1 MALTTNKK
9 SLDSLYKAVSSQ
21 IKIDGQVLS
30 STYEVFKIETFKEI
44 NRLSRARVQILGGDY
59 TKNTFDESESALFNA
74 GNEIEIQFSYD
85 QKPAVVF
92 EGIILKH
99 SISISEGY
107 MRRKTKSKMV
117 IECIDKA
124 VLLKNSFTDTV
135 YTEKTDDQIINN
147 LINKVS
153 GLTSSVESTT
163 YEHPVLPKYNIDDW
177 SFILERAK
185 YNGLLVLNSN
195 NKVTVKDPSVGEIT
209 PEVTITN
216 GGGTLSFEA
225 HLDSNNQYDKIQLE
239 GRDSFSEEVFTKSGA
254 DPNEVVTNTKNN
266 AKIISKKS
274 SPSELNVNLP
284 YDVDA
289 NELKVLADALTKVSR
304 LQRVSGRTK
313 FKGVLE
319 IDLDTVVALSG
330 FGNRFDGN
338 VYVSAVSHQIEE
350 GRIFTDIEFGLKE
363 DFFTPKNIFDRNQLV
378 NSITGLHL
386 GKVLQIHNDPNNQYR
401 IKVEL
406 PILNDLGNGI
416 WAKLTQPYTGGG
428 NGGTFFIPEVGAQV
442 VVSFVGNDSRHPVV
456 LGCLYNDSMKP
467 YQSIEEENNFKAF
480 VTKNDLKIQFDEG
493 EKEIM
498 ISTPGGNEIT
508 LNDENS
514 EITIKDSSNN
524 QIKAS
529 SSGIDLKSSGKLN
542 IDASDGISISSGG
555 NITVDAKINNL
566 SLKGNNI
573 SSNAT
578 SKFAVDAVSAMNLSS
593 SGIAEIKGSII
604 KIN

>member
-85 QKPAVVF
+85 QKPVVVF

-117 IECIDKA
+117 IECVDKA

>member
-44 NRLSRARVQILGGDY
+44 NKLSRARVQILGGDY

-85 QKPAVVF
+85 QKPVVVF

-117 IECIDKA
+117 IECVDKA

-147 LINKVS
+147 LINKVI

-416 WAKLTQPYTGGG
+416 WAKLTQPYSGGG
-428 NGGTFFIPEVGAQV
+428 NGGTFFIPEVGTQV

>member
-44 NRLSRARVQILGGDY
+44 NKLSRARVQILGGDY

-85 QKPAVVF
+85 QKPVVVF

-117 IECIDKA
+117 IECVDKA

-416 WAKLTQPYTGGG
+416 WAKLTQPYSGGG
-428 NGGTFFIPEVGAQV
+428 NGGTFFIPEVGTQV

>member
-44 NRLSRARVQILGGDY
+44 NKLSRARVQILGGDY

-85 QKPAVVF
+85 QKPVVVF

-117 IECIDKA
+117 IECVDKA

-416 WAKLTQPYTGGG
+416 WAKLTQPYSGGG
-428 NGGTFFIPEVGAQV
+428 NGGTFFIPELGTQV

>member
-21 IKIDGQVLS
+21 IKIDGEFLG
-30 STYEVFKIETFKEI
+30 STYEIYKIETFKEI
-44 NRLSRARVQILGGDY
+44 NRLSRAKIQILAGDY
-59 TKNTFDESESALFNA
+59 TKNTFDESESALFDA

-85 QKPAVVF
+85 QKPVVVF
-92 EGIILKH
+92 KGIILKP
-99 SISISEGY
+99 SISLSEGY

-135 YTEKTDDQIINN
+135 YTQKTDQQIINN
-147 LINKVS
+147 LINNVS
-153 GLTSSVESTT
+153 GLSSSVDSTT
-163 YEHPVLPKYNIDDW
+163 YEHAVLPKYNIDDW
-177 SFILERAK
+177 HFILERAK
-185 YNGLLVLNSN
+185 FNGLLVLNSN
-195 NKVTVKDPSVGEIT
+195 NKLTIKDPSVGEIS

-225 HLDSNNQYDKIQLE
+225 HLDADNQYNKIQLE
-239 GRDSFSEEVFTKSGA
+239 SRDSFSEEVFTKNGA
-254 DPNEVVTNTKNN
+254 DPNEMVTNSKND
-266 AKIISKKS
+266 AKTISKKS
-274 SPSELNVNLP
+274 SPTELKINLP
-284 YDVDA
+284 HDVDA

-304 LQRVSGRTK
+304 LQRMSGRAK

-350 GRIFTDIEFGLKE
+350 GRIFTDIEFGLKQ
-363 DFFTPKNIFDRNQLV
+363 DFFNPKNIFDRNQLV
-378 NSITGLHL
+378 NTIAGLHI
-386 GKVLQIHNDPNNQYR
+386 GKVLQIHSDPDNQYR

-406 PILNDLGNGI
+406 PILNDLGNGV
-416 WAKLTQPYTGGG
+416 WAKLTQPYTGES
-428 NGGTFFIPEVGAQV
+428 NGGTFFIPEVGTQV
-442 VVSFVGNDSRHPVV
+442 VVSFVGNDSRHPII
-456 LGCLYNDSMKP
+456 LGCLYTDSMKP
-467 YQSIEEENNFKAF
+467 YKSFEEENNFKCF
-480 VTKNDLKIQFDEG
+480 VTKNDLKIQFDEDQ
-493 EKEIM
+493 KEIM

-514 EITIKDSSNN
+514 EITIKDSNNN

-542 IDASDGISISSGG
+542 IEASDGISISSGG
-555 NITVDAKINNL
+555 NITVDAKLNNL

>member
-117 IECIDKA
+117 IECVDKA

-416 WAKLTQPYTGGG
+416 WAKLTQPYSGGG
-428 NGGTFFIPEVGAQV
+428 NGGTFFIPEVGTQV

-480 VTKNDLKIQFDEG
+480 VTKNDLSF
-493 EKEIM
+493 
-498 ISTPGGNEIT
+498 
-508 LNDENS
+508 
-514 EITIKDSSNN
+514 
-524 QIKAS
+524 
-529 SSGIDLKSSGKLN
+529 
-542 IDASDGISISSGG
+542 
-555 NITVDAKINNL
+555 V
-566 SLKGNNI
+566 
-573 SSNAT
+573 
-578 SKFAVDAVSAMNLSS
+578 
-593 SGIAEIKGSII
+593 
-604 KIN
+604 

>member
-44 NRLSRARVQILGGDY
+44 NKLSRARVQILGGDY

-85 QKPAVVF
+85 QKPVVVF

-428 NGGTFFIPEVGAQV
+428 NGGTFFIPEVGTQV

>member
-44 NRLSRARVQILGGDY
+44 NKLSRARVQILGGDY

-85 QKPAVVF
+85 QKPVVVF

-416 WAKLTQPYTGGG
+416 WAKLTQPYSGGG
-428 NGGTFFIPEVGAQV
+428 NGGTFFIPEVGTQV

>member
-85 QKPAVVF
+85 QKPVVVF

-117 IECIDKA
+117 IECVDKA

-456 LGCLYNDSMKP
+456 LGCLYNDSMNP

>member
-85 QKPAVVF
+85 QKPVVVF

-117 IECIDKA
+117 IECVDKA

-416 WAKLTQPYTGGG
+416 WAKLTQPYSGGG
-428 NGGTFFIPEVGAQV
+428 NGGTFFIPELGTQV

>member
-44 NRLSRARVQILGGDY
+44 NKLSRARVQILGGDY

-85 QKPAVVF
+85 QKPVVVF

-117 IECIDKA
+117 IECVDKA

-195 NKVTVKDPSVGEIT
+195 NKVTIKDPSVGEIT

-416 WAKLTQPYTGGG
+416 WAKLTQPYSGGG
-428 NGGTFFIPEVGAQV
+428 NGGTFFIPEVGTQV

>member
-44 NRLSRARVQILGGDY
+44 NKLSRARVQILGGDY

-85 QKPAVVF
+85 QKPVVVF

-117 IECIDKA
+117 IECVDKA

-529 SSGIDLKSSGKLN
+529 SSGIDLRSSGKLN

>member
-44 NRLSRARVQILGGDY
+44 NKLSRARVQILGGDY

-117 IECIDKA
+117 IECVDKA

-416 WAKLTQPYTGGG
+416 WAKLTQPYSGGG

>member
-85 QKPAVVF
+85 QKPVVVF

-117 IECIDKA
+117 IECVDKA

-456 LGCLYNDSMKP
+456 LGCLYNDSMNP

-529 SSGIDLKSSGKLN
+529 SSGIDLRSSGKLN

>member
-85 QKPAVVF
+85 QKPVVVF

-117 IECIDKA
+117 IECVDKA

-416 WAKLTQPYTGGG
+416 WAKLTQPYSGGG
-428 NGGTFFIPEVGAQV
+428 NGGTFFIPEVGTQV

>member
-85 QKPAVVF
+85 QKPVVVF

-117 IECIDKA
+117 IECVDKA

-195 NKVTVKDPSVGEIT
+195 NKVTIKDPSVGEIT

-416 WAKLTQPYTGGG
+416 WAKLTQPYSGGG
-428 NGGTFFIPEVGAQV
+428 NGGTFFIPEVGTQV

>member
-44 NRLSRARVQILGGDY
+44 NKLSRARVQILGGDY

-85 QKPAVVF
+85 QKPVVVF

-416 WAKLTQPYTGGG
+416 WAKLTQPYSGGG

>member
-85 QKPAVVF
+85 QKPVVVF

-117 IECIDKA
+117 IECVDKA

-406 PILNDLGNGI
+406 PILNDLGSGI

>member
-44 NRLSRARVQILGGDY
+44 NKLSRARVQILGGDY

-85 QKPAVVF
+85 QKPVVVF

-117 IECIDKA
+117 IECVDKA

>member
-44 NRLSRARVQILGGDY
+44 NKLSRARVQILGGDY

-85 QKPAVVF
+85 QKPVVVF

>member
-44 NRLSRARVQILGGDY
+44 NKLSRARVQILGGDY

-85 QKPAVVF
+85 QKPVVVF

-117 IECIDKA
+117 IECVDKA

-428 NGGTFFIPEVGAQV
+428 NGGTFFIPEVGTQV

>member
-44 NRLSRARVQILGGDY
+44 NKLSRARVQILGGDY

-85 QKPAVVF
+85 QKPVVVF

-456 LGCLYNDSMKP
+456 LGCLYNDSMNP

-529 SSGIDLKSSGKLN
+529 SSGIDLRSSGKLN

>member
-44 NRLSRARVQILGGDY
+44 NKLSRARVQILGGDY

-85 QKPAVVF
+85 QKPVVVF

-117 IECIDKA
+117 IECVDKA

-416 WAKLTQPYTGGG
+416 WAKLTQPYSGGG

>member
-44 NRLSRARVQILGGDY
+44 NKLSRARVQILGGDY

-117 IECIDKA
+117 IECVDKA

-163 YEHPVLPKYNIDDW
+163 YEYPVLPKYNIDDW

-416 WAKLTQPYTGGG
+416 WAKHTQPYSGGG
-428 NGGTFFIPEVGAQV
+428 NGGTFFIPEVGTQV

>member
-44 NRLSRARVQILGGDY
+44 NKLSRARVQILGGDY

-117 IECIDKA
+117 IECVDKA

-428 NGGTFFIPEVGAQV
+428 NGGTFFIPEVGTQV

>member
-44 NRLSRARVQILGGDY
+44 NKLSRARVQILGGDY

-117 IECIDKA
+117 IECVDKA

-416 WAKLTQPYTGGG
+416 WAKLTQPYSGGG
-428 NGGTFFIPEVGAQV
+428 NGGTFFIPEVGTQV

>member
-21 IKIDGQVLS
+21 IKIDSQVLS

-44 NRLSRARVQILGGDY
+44 NKLSRARVQILGGDY

-85 QKPAVVF
+85 QKPVVVF

-117 IECIDKA
+117 IECVDKA